1 MMFGTKLPN
10 NIPYVSKIYKVRN
23 GEAICKTLSRLNG
36 CVNFVWVNGLP
47 ISKIIQQNNLVTTY
61 WEMKISIY
69 YVDNIRTCDIIN
81 KNNICI
87 SIVVDKEC
95 YMYDDVVIL
104 ATAVMNLP
112 KKTMS
117 TSLLELSNMYLSHKI
132 SRQEYEN
139 KRRKLLTT

>member
-1 MMFGTKLPN
+1 MMFGTELPK
-10 NIPYVSKIYKVRN
+10 NIPDVSKIYKVRD

-47 ISKIIQQNNLVTTY
+47 ISKISQQNNTITTY
-61 WEMKISIY
+61 WEMKISRY
-69 YVDNIRTCDIIN
+69 YVDDIRTCDIIN
-81 KNNICI
+81 KNNIRI
-87 SIVVDKEC
+87 SIIVDKEC
-95 YMYDDVVIL
+95 YMYDNVVIL

-132 SRQEYEN
+132 NRQEYEN
-139 KRRKLLTT
+139 KRRELFTT